1 MANHVATATVEIDA
15 SPARVW
21 TALTDPA
28 EIEKY
33 MFGSHVVTDWRP
45 GSPIVWEGEYEGKR
59 YEDKGEI
66 VEIKPVRRLKVTHF
80 SPLSGQEDVPE
91 NYHTL
96 TYELEAAGPVTR
108 VALSQ
113 DNNPTPEAAEHSR
126 ANWEKMLSG
135 LKEVVETSE

>member
-45 GSPIVWEGEYEGKR
+45 GSPIVWEGEYEGQR

-66 VEIKPVRRLKVTHF
+66 VEIKPARRLKVTHF

-96 TYELEAAGPVTR
+96 TYELEAAGPMTR

-113 DNNPTPEAAEHSR
+113 DNNPTAEAAEHSR

>member
-15 SPARVW
+15 PPARVW

-33 MFGSHVVTDWRP
+33 MFGSHVVTDWKP
-45 GSPIVWEGEYEGKR
+45 GSSIVWEGEYEGKR

-66 VEIKPVRRLKVTHF
+66 VEIKPARRLKVTHF

-113 DNNPTPEAAEHSR
+113 DNNPTVEAAEHSK

-135 LKEVVETSE
+135 LKEGVETSE